1 MSTNLGAIEMDD
13 YEAKR
18 RESNKHSI
26 EYILGSSGLNE
37 NLNEKETKGSDK
49 EEASH
54 GEMEDRQDEIV
65 EGKFRASTRV
75 DDLATLLFIRIIFTL

>member
-37 NLNEKETKGSDK
+37 NLNEKETKESNK

-54 GEMEDRQDEIV
+54 GEMEGRHDETV
-65 EGKFRASTRV
+65 EGKFRASPGM
-75 DDLATLLFIRIIFTL
+75 DDLATLLFIRIVFTL